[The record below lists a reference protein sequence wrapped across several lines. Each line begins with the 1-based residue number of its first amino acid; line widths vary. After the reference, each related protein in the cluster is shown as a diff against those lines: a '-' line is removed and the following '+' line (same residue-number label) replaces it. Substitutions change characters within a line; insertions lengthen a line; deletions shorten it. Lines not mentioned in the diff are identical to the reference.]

1 MFEAENDFGF
11 VPGFEEFPFDGG
23 VPSSLDQ
30 LVDWLDIEG
39 GEARDGTSAPHDIQH
54 FREAGDSAELTSNL
68 TAVQPALTKATGHDF
83 SVENF
88 DPDLDLLGDLHGFGD
103 PLGDASM
110 DSFTDLT
117 ALLGGNTFLDEDGAT
132 TITNFLGEPE
142 LESKGSK
149 KSLKRTLEEVE
160 VTPEISFIPTTV
172 VDKSPSHDH
181 DYVAKRPRMSTLIE
195 EASVE
200 EAEEEEESVFLPP
213 AFTPLPS
220 TSQTTSAPLKDKYR
234 NRREK
239 NNIASKRSRDTRKR
253 KFADMEAEADRL
265 QTENARLETRI
276 VELERLAKQMKEILV
291 AKMAGKA

>member
-117 ALLGGNTFLDEDGAT
+117 ALLGG
-132 TITNFLGEPE
+132 
-142 LESKGSK
+142 
-149 KSLKRTLEEVE
+149 
-160 VTPEISFIPTTV
+160 
-172 VDKSPSHDH
+172 
-181 DYVAKRPRMSTLIE
+181 
-195 EASVE
+195 
-200 EAEEEEESVFLPP
+200 
-213 AFTPLPS
+213 
-220 TSQTTSAPLKDKYR
+220 TTSAPLKDKYR